1 MAVRE
6 FSQTNA
12 TGRSG
17 RGLTGSLKKALGP
30 PEGEPWCWLTR
41 ELLESDAWCAMSPN
55 LNRLIHFL
63 LVEHMNH
70 AGTENGNLAATYDQL
85 VAYGCTRGR
94 INAAIAEG
102 CYLGL
107 IDADHGGRWAGTNQ
121 VSTDILSAP
130 RRGAT
135 DAPMEGHDG
144 GSGRKME
151 GQETKSA
158 HAENKSPVR
167 KVTLR

>member
-121 VSTDILSAP
+121 PSRYRLTFYPLPGGAP
-130 RRGAT
+130 PTHRWKGTTAEAAEKWKAKRRK
-135 DAPMEGHDG
+135 APTP
-144 GSGRKME
+144 K
-151 GQETKSA
+151 TKA
-158 HAENKSPVR
+158 RFAK
-167 KVTLR
+167 